1 MRIILTLLAVAV
13 LVSPSRPAA
22 AEPAFIGMQVQGL
35 SAEAAAVLGMEKA
48 HGVLVRDVALGGP
61 SAAAGF
67 QRGDLIVRLNGKEID
82 TFERLIEIVR
92 TLEAGSKFKVIV
104 LRRGETID
112 LTLETGKWPVAWRVN
127 DKAFAAFPNI
137 GLTVVSM
144 SDKLRRALAIRRG
157 STGVAVTLVD
167 NSKGLPMDLKRGELI
182 LQVNQEPIWTPKQ
195 LDSRYREAKKAGH
208 RSLLLLVEGAAG
220 FRFSPVADPLTLEH
234 VWIILNR

>member
-35 SAEAAAVLGMEKA
+35 SAEAAAALGMEKA

-67 QRGDLIVRLNGKEID
+67 QRGDLIVRLDGKEIE

-92 TLEAGSKFKVIV
+92 TLVAGSEFKVIV
-104 LRRGETID
+104 LRRGETVD
-112 LTLETGKWPVAWRVN
+112 LTLETGKWPVAWQVN

-137 GLTVVSM
+137 GLTVASM
-144 SDKLRRALAIRRG
+144 SDKLRRALAIRWG

-195 LDSRYREAKKAGH
+195 LDARYREAKKAGH
-208 RSLLLLVEGAAG
+208 RSLLLLVEGPAG
-220 FRFSPVADPLTLEH
+220 FRFSLLP
-234 VWIILNR
+234 IR

>member
-1 MRIILTLLAVAV
+1 VRIILTLLAIAV
-13 LVSPSRPAA
+13 LVSPSRPVA

-35 SAEAAAVLGMEKA
+35 SAEAAAALGMEKA

-67 QRGDLIVRLNGKEID
+67 QRGDLIIRLDDKDVD
-82 TFERLIEIVR
+82 TFERLIAIVGA
-92 TLEAGSKFKVIV
+92 LEAGSKFQVTV
-104 LRRGETID
+104 LRRGKTVD
-112 LTLETGKWPVAWRVN
+112 LTLETGKWPVAWRAN

-137 GLTVVSM
+137 GLTVASM
-144 SDKLRRALAIRRG
+144 SDKLRRALGIRWG

-182 LQVNQEPIWTPKQ
+182 LQVNQEPIWAPKQ
-195 LDSRYREAKKAGH
+195 LDTRYRAAKKAGH

-220 FRFSPVADPLTLEH
+220 FRFSLLP
-234 VWIILNR
+234 IR